1 MSLGA
6 HRGWHLR
13 DAPPRAIPPLVSGS
27 AGGCCFLA
35 FFLELEIWFSAGC
48 PGPTFPVSPVPD
60 LERRARGGC
69 LQKPSLFGVQNRG
82 AGCKPPGMGEHSS
95 APTCPPPQ
103 CHPQAGVVSLCW
115 GAAGTVCRGCSGF
128 GWGQWHPLRCPP
140 WSSRCHPGDVPLP
153 PTLLHHL
160 GAPQGLG
167 CWPGDIHAPRRA
179 GGDRV
184 PAQGD
189 KQRRVSQKPP
199 SSSQVTAGRGSV
211 LEHVAE
217 QLLHGGVANG
227 TAEEEQLDALGGEE
241 AQGWQKQQ
249 QLPKPGGWSGVT
261 NPAVTGS
268 SGAGA
273 GCT

>member
-95 APTCPPPQ
+95 APTGPPPVPPPGWCRVPALGRCWHRVQ
-103 CHPQAGVVSLCW
+103 GVLRVWL
-115 GAAGTVCRGCSGF
+115 GTVAPTEVPTLVLSVPP
-128 GWGQWHPLRCPP
+128 WRCPP
-140 WSSRCHPGDVPLP
+140 ATHPPAPLGSTPRTWLLAWGHPRPKESRG
-153 PTLLHHL
+153 
-160 GAPQGLG
+160 
-167 CWPGDIHAPRRA
+167 
-179 GGDRV
+179 
-184 PAQGD
+184 
-189 KQRRVSQKPP
+189 
-199 SSSQVTAGRGSV
+199 
-211 LEHVAE
+211 
-217 QLLHGGVANG
+217 
-227 TAEEEQLDALGGEE
+227 
-241 AQGWQKQQ
+241 
-249 QLPKPGGWSGVT
+249 
-261 NPAVTGS
+261 
-268 SGAGA
+268 
-273 GCT
+273 